1 METTRVRIIES
12 SRSGVEVAGSGQEP
26 TWTEVETCNVRSIE
40 APRTGVQA
48 ARREKGLQGQS
59 NSSNMYVQKSVAVSM
74 DTVYFHM
81 YLKLQLF
88 IL

>member
-1 METTRVRIIES
+1 MDRGGNLQCQVNRS
-12 SRSGVEVAGSGQEP
+12 SE
-26 TWTEVETCNVRSIE
+26 
-40 APRTGVQA
+40 QA